1 MEDWGSEIIPKVM
14 RVNQLDA
21 QTLDEDLHQL
31 LWVGLKRIAR
41 HGGQEFLG
49 AFGFEIRALLK
60 LLVFVNTTGVNKPTP
75 GLELQNLRLVGTGIH
90 KSISKMGLAARLLSR
105 RERVFYGGMT
115 IVAPWILERLKSHM
129 TDWEW
134 INSPEGS
141 LRRYGYHSVYIL
153 EQLWTLL
160 STIQFFHFLA
170 GGAHRS
176 LVERLLRIRVMYS
189 NPRAHRAL
197 SFEFMNQYLVWR
209 TVARFLLFAIPLVDI
224 RSIIR
229 SIRNA
234 IGLKTS
240 KFVAQ
245 KDSKGQLVCGI
256 CGISPIT
263 IPVSAKPCGHVFCYS
278 CIRTQRMIHRNYR
291 CPISGCGEVITGE
304 IRVTFDSK
312 SSDRKNREES
322 LSSSRRSDEK
332 KK

>member
-1 MEDWGSEIIPKVM
+1 MESAEVARALRRYEDWKHEYLQDLSEQQSSSNDVLSSSHSSSTAPGIVQRLLAGITKLCTRISRFSLIPSPEGARMEDWGSEIIPKVM

-134 INSPEGS
+134 
-141 LRRYGYHSVYIL
+141 
-153 EQLWTLL
+153 
-160 STIQFFHFLA
+160 
-170 GGAHRS
+170 
-176 LVERLLRIRVMYS
+176 
-189 NPRAHRAL
+189 
-197 SFEFMNQYLVWR
+197 
-209 TVARFLLFAIPLVDI
+209 
-224 RSIIR
+224 
-229 SIRNA
+229 
-234 IGLKTS
+234 
-240 KFVAQ
+240 
-245 KDSKGQLVCGI
+245 
-256 CGISPIT
+256 
-263 IPVSAKPCGHVFCYS
+263 
-278 CIRTQRMIHRNYR
+278 
-291 CPISGCGEVITGE
+291 
-304 IRVTFDSK
+304 
-312 SSDRKNREES
+312 
-322 LSSSRRSDEK
+322 
-332 KK
+332 